1 MEESGVDISALSE
14 KADAL
19 AGQGETPMFFA
30 ADGALLGL
38 ISVAD
43 PVKETSA
50 AAILL
55 CASRAS
61 GWCCSRE
68 TAAPPQS
75 TSAPL
80 WAWTR

>member
-1 MEESGVDISALSE
+1 MMEESGVDISTLSE

-50 AAILL
+50 AAIAALHKQGL
-55 CASRAS
+55 R
-61 GWCCSRE
+61 WCCSRE

-80 WAWTR
+80 